1 MGRLLGNITQ
11 PALES
16 RFLNLLVAL
25 EAVIDKDVHGDE
37 VLLRGTLMG
46 KIVASGKYRAYM
58 QAAVAS
64 GGDFSTGA
72 DTFTLEDLTDRDLMK
87 HVRVGDVITDSGGLA
102 LGTVASFIPATGVGT
117 LTGNSANNLVSG
129 GNDVIISV
137 AVLSIAKVDVR
148 ILKSETS
155 IEPDLDKA
163 EPGYNEGH
171 FNRSA
176 VLGAT
181 DEAVTAMGAKDL
193 GSDEIR
199 LI

>member
-1 MGRLLGNITQ
+1 MGRILGNITQ

-16 RFLNLLVAL
+16 RHLNLAVAL
-25 EAVIDKDVHGDE
+25 ESVIDKDVHGGE
-37 VLLRGTLMG
+37 VLLRGALMG
-46 KIVASGKYRAYM
+46 KIVASGKYRAYA

-64 GGDFSTGA
+64 GGDFSTSA

-87 HVRVGDVITDSGGLA
+87 HFRVGDVITDDEDNA
-102 LGTVASFIPATGVGT
+102 LGEIATFDPVTGVGT
-117 LTGNSANNLVSG
+117 LTGNSANNLASG
-129 GNDVIISV
+129 GADVIID
-137 AVLSIAKVDVR
+137 AADLSIAKVDVR
-148 ILKSETS
+148 ILKSETQV
-155 IEPDLDKA
+155 ETDLDKA
-163 EPGYNEGH
+163 EPGYNEGY

-181 DEAVTAMGAKDL
+181 DEALTAMGAKDL